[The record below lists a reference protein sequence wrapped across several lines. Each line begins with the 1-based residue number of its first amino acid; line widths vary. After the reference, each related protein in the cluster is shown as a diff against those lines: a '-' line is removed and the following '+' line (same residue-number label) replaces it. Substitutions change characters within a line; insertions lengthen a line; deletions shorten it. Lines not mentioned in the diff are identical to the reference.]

1 MNLDPCGSG
10 STALPLTNML
20 QVEEVREKRT
30 TWTMSGWR
38 QTLKDGTQIMR
49 AEPIPPPTQKIVTEQ
64 VQEEKEPEDK
74 AEEDKEEE
82 EEEEEEKDDEGFDE
96 KGDEAEDVVMD
107 DGEAE
112 GTDEVKKTKKTKK
125 KKKMTE
131 EETAGGKSTSGT
143 ISKVDT
149 ITLLAVFWSRSR
161 WS

>member
-1 MNLDPCGSG
+1 MDPCGSG

-82 EEEEEEKDDEGFDE
+82 EEEEEEEKDDEGFDE

-125 KKKMTE
+125 KKTTTE

>member
-1 MNLDPCGSG
+1 MNMDPCGSG

-74 AEEDKEEE
+74 AEEDKEE
-82 EEEEEEKDDEGFDE
+82 DED
-96 KGDEAEDVVMD
+96 D
-107 DGEAE
+107 DGEM
-112 GTDEVKKTKKTKK
+112 DVKCPMLDNKSDKK
-125 KKKMTE
+125 KKSCQKN
-131 EETAGGKSTSGT
+131 GKKPAKEDYDSSIFLFT
-143 ISKVDT
+143 
-149 ITLLAVFWSRSR
+149 F
-161 WS
+161 